1 ILWFAYEYPLP
12 TDNFAA
18 TVKNTCGRAL
28 FMVLIFGC
36 LVLLRR
42 NVQLKTR
49 RWLQVGLVSLLWFD
63 IFTHAPDTT
72 PTATRMIYEP
82 DTIREFFK
90 WDNQL
95 RPGVSRSMPSKASI
109 RRMLYDSMGGPEQDV
124 TGRRLTQFLN
134 CNVLDH
140 ASKLD
145 GFYSLYLKEFSQ
157 VLIAVYSPEN
167 PMSKLRDFLG
177 VAYTTNPTNIVDW
190 VPRTS
195 FLPLVTAGQKPV
207 FIGDTNLMES
217 LGDGFQPERI
227 VYLPAEAR
235 GQVHAT
241 NQASAKILS
250 PPEFLSPQHIRLEA
264 EADAPAMMVVAQ
276 AFYHPWRAYVDGK
289 VVPLWRANF
298 AFQALEIPAG
308 RHEVNL
314 VYQDRNFARGL
325 VLSVV
330 SLVICAALWF
340 FRGKCTSQDTRFANF
355 NRGSPPC

>member
-1 ILWFAYEYPLP
+1 
-12 TDNFAA
+12 
-18 TVKNTCGRAL
+18 
-28 FMVLIFGC
+28 
-36 LVLLRR
+36 VLLRR
-42 NVQLKTR
+42 DVQLKTR

-109 RRMLYDSMGGPEQDV
+109 RKMLYDSMGDPEQDV

-217 LGDGFQPERI
+217 LGDGFQPERV

-250 PPEFLSPQHIRLEA
+250 PPEFLSPQHVRLEA
-264 EADAPAMMVVAQ
+264 EADAPAMIVVAQ

-314 VYQDRNFARGL
+314 VYEDRNFACGL

-340 FRGKCTSQDTRFANF
+340 FRGKCPSQDTRFANF
-355 NRGSPPC
+355 NTGSPPC